1 MGAVSG
7 LVEESGLLSPAT
19 SCMSEKSTWHH
30 GWRASTYRLT
40 RDRQFL
46 LRTAAGI
53 IASGV
58 IIACVIVVGSM
69 PEGKT
74 PAMQGITPELSRLQ
88 EEFNHLRQEGAP
100 QPRAFARWLRLLLGQ
115 LPALTEESDAGA
127 YQTFSQTGM
136 LGGYEVAHLMQLH
149 ATTDSTAGLFR
160 SFLAAALAGDAGALQ
175 TLAQKAAATPP
186 EMLAAE
192 LLGSAKKRLHDLPAA
207 AHAFYEEGLHF
218 VDAEDAR
225 EEALRLAITQR
236 DLKLLRAI
244 AAQPGWI
251 EECHPWLQH
260 HAGSLLG
267 DVWLQWRG
275 LLQHRLS
282 EIPFGMLGLA
292 FFAAALWYFI
302 LVQHTEPEAWRWL
315 RPMCPL
321 TAGILSVWP
330 TLTILAYQ
338 EFVQG
343 MTSEAPFPHDMLYYL
358 SGVGLR
364 EEGCKLLLFSL
375 FLPWLLWRR
384 RSGLALL
391 TGAFVGL
398 GFSLEENIGYYEDF
412 GGSVA
417 WTRFLSA
424 NFLHISL
431 TGICAHS
438 LYRMLLTRFA
448 HAEEFI
454 ITFLLAVAAHGGYD
468 YLSGSESP
476 DIRWLSIVV
485 LVLSAARFI
494 DLLGSETR
502 PTRRTISPLAVF
514 TLGSAVL
521 IAVSFV
527 LGAWGART
535 MSGVAAAGQECLS
548 MVPIALLY
556 WRRFENA

>member
-1 MGAVSG
+1 
-7 LVEESGLLSPAT
+7 
-19 SCMSEKSTWHH
+19 MSEEPPWHH
-30 GWRASTYRLT
+30 GWRASTHRLT

-53 IASGV
+53 ISSGL
-58 IIACVIVVGSM
+58 IIACVIVIGSM

-74 PAMQGITPELSRLQ
+74 PAVRSITPALSLLH
-88 EEFNHLRQEGAP
+88 EEFNHLRHEAVP

-115 LPALTEESDAGA
+115 LPELTEESDAAA
-127 YQTFSQTGM
+127 YQSFSQTGM
-136 LGGYEVAHLMQLH
+136 LGGYEVAQLIQQH
-149 ATTDSTAGLFR
+149 ATTDSPAGLFR
-160 SFLAAALAGDAGALQ
+160 SFLAATLAGDAGALQ

-192 LLGSAKKRLHDLPAA
+192 LLGSAEKRRRDLPAA
-207 AHAFYEEGLHF
+207 ARAFYAEGLHF
-218 VDAEDAR
+218 VDAAEAR

-236 DLKLLRAI
+236 DLELLRSI
-244 AAQPGWI
+244 ASQPGWI

-275 LLQHRLS
+275 LLRHRLS
-282 EIPFGMLGLA
+282 EIPYGMLALA

-302 LVQHTEPEAWRWL
+302 LVQHADPESWRWL
-315 RPMCPL
+315 RPMGAL

-343 MTSEAPFPHDMLYYL
+343 MTAEAPFPHDLLYYL

-384 RSGLALL
+384 TPGLALL

-454 ITFLLAVAAHGGYD
+454 MTFVLAVAAHGGYD
-468 YLSGSESP
+468 YLSGSENP

-494 DLLGSETR
+494 DLLGEETR
-502 PTRRTISPLAVF
+502 PVRRTISPLAVF

-521 IAVSFV
+521 IAISFV
-527 LGAWGART
+527 LGAWGTRT
-535 MSGVAAAGQECLS
+535 MSGVAASGQDCLS

>member
-1 MGAVSG
+1 
-7 LVEESGLLSPAT
+7 
-19 SCMSEKSTWHH
+19 MSEEPPWHH
-30 GWRASTYRLT
+30 GWRASTHRLS

-69 PEGKT
+69 PQGKT
-74 PAMQGITPELSRLQ
+74 PAVHAITPELSQLQ
-88 EEFNHLRQEGAP
+88 EEFNYLRQEGAP
-100 QPRAFARWLRLLLGQ
+100 QPRAFARWLRLLLDQ
-115 LPALTEESDAGA
+115 LPALTDEGDVTA

-136 LGGYEVAHLMQLH
+136 LGGYELAHLIQLH
-149 ATTDSTAGLFR
+149 ASTDSPAGLFR
-160 SFLAAALAGDAGALQ
+160 SFLAATLAGDAEALR
-175 TLAQKAAATPP
+175 TLTQQAASKPP
-186 EMLAAE
+186 LMLAAE
-192 LLGSAKKRLHDLPAA
+192 LLGSTKKRLHDLPGA
-207 AHAFYEEGLHF
+207 AHAFYEEGFHF
-218 VDAEDAR
+218 VDAASAR

-236 DLKLLRAI
+236 DLPLLRAI

-275 LLQHRLS
+275 LLRQRLN
-282 EIPFGMLGLA
+282 EIPYGMLALA

-302 LVQHTEPEAWRWL
+302 LVQHTEPEPWRWL
-315 RPMCPL
+315 RPMGAL

-343 MTSEAPFPHDMLYYL
+343 MTAEAPFPHDLLYYL
-358 SGVGLR
+358 TGVGLR

-384 RSGLALL
+384 TPGLALL
-391 TGAFVGL
+391 TGAFIGL
-398 GFSLEENIGYYEDF
+398 GFSLEENIGYYQDF

-438 LYRMLLTRFA
+438 LYHMLLTRFA

-454 ITFLLAVAAHGGYD
+454 MTFLLAVAAHGGYD

-494 DLLGSETR
+494 DLLCTETH
-502 PTRRTISPLAVF
+502 PSRRTISPLSVF

-521 IAVSFV
+521 IAISFV
-527 LGAWGART
+527 LGAWSTRT
-535 MSGVAAAGQECLS
+535 MGGVAAAGQECLS

-556 WRRFENA
+556 WRRFENT